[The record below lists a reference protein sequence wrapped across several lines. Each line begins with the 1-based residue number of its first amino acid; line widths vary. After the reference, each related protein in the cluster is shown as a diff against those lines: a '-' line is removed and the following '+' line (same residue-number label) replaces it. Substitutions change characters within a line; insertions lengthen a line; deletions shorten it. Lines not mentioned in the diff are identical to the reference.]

1 MKQSNLTR
9 IETVLNFYIE
19 RGVNLERV
27 NNVYRK
33 ILNIKY
39 EIFNDHSAG
48 L

>member
-19 RGVNLERV
+19 RGVNSERV
-27 NNVYRK
+27 NNIYRK
-33 ILNIKY
+33 IL
-39 EIFNDHSAG
+39 D